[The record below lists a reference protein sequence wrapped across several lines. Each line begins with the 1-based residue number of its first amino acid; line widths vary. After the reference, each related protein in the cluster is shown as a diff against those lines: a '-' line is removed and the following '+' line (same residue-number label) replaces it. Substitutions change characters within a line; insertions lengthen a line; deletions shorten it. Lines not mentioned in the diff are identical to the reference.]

1 MREERARRWRCKIDD
16 LVAFFGFSY
25 IKFYSACFSFFVI
38 VGCSALAY
46 L

>member
-16 LVAFFGFSY
+16 LVAFFFVFLY
-25 IKFYSACFSFFVI
+25 IKVYII
-38 VGCSALAY
+38 VLASVF